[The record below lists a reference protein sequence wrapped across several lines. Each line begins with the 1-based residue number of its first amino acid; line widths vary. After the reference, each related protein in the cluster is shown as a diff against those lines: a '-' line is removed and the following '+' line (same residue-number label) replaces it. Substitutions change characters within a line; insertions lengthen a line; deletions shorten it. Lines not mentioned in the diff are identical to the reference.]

1 MSVPAVYLPEAEDDV
16 VAAHASY
23 ENRQTGLGD
32 RFLEA
37 AQDQV
42 NHIRSN
48 PQLYGIVR
56 GDIRAAPLHGFPMPC
71 TTGTEGMT
79 YSSLRCSTGGEVLV
93 RGEGGPDSQPG
104 HRCNHFSDN
113 ADTQRL

>member
-1 MSVPAVYLPEAEDDV
+1 MSVPVVYLPEAEEDV

-37 AQDQV
+37 VQDQV

-56 GDIRAAPLHGFPMPC
+56 GDIRAAPLHGFPYVVYYRDR
-71 TTGTEGMT
+71 GTDILIIAVQHG
-79 YSSLRCSTGGEVLV
+79 RRST
-93 RGEGGPDSQPG
+93 RAW
-104 HRCNHFSDN
+104 RRR
-113 ADTQRL
+113 A